1 MAQTDIVQR
10 TAQAVPV
17 QQTERIPTIDILRG
31 FALFGILTVNMY
43 LFSHPFQDYLLPLP
57 DLPWYDRLATWLVH
71 MFSEGKFYPL
81 FSLLFGL
88 GFAIQLERAQARG
101 GGFVPLYLRR
111 LLVLFGFGLV
121 HAYFIWIG
129 DILTLY
135 AVLGLVLLFFV
146 RVRRPRTLLIWAA
159 VFFILPQL
167 AYAALAGLVELAR
180 TVPEGAAQ
188 IEAAFAEQEAL
199 FRAERERALAAY
211 SSGSYA
217 EITAQRARD
226 LQTIWFGSLAM
237 APMVMTMFLIGAY
250 LGRRGVFRA
259 IPGHRGLFR
268 RLVIWGFAIGLPA
281 NLLYTVLATRV
292 QRSEFGWEFALMNIA
307 LSLGGLAQSLA
318 YLGAITLLAERMP
331 WQRWLGAL
339 APVGKMS
346 LSNYLLQSIIA
357 TLIFYGYGL
366 GLFNQVGAAAGLGLA
381 VLIYL
386 AQIPLSHW
394 WMARFRYGPA
404 EWLWRTLT
412 YLRPQPMRRHPA
424 PTDAMAREQGADSR

>member
-1 MAQTDIVQR
+1 MAQADVVQGPG
-10 TAQAVPV
+10 QAAPV
-17 QQTERIPTIDILRG
+17 QQTERIQTIDILRG

-43 LFSHPFQDYLLPLP
+43 LFSHPFQDYLLPPP

-88 GFAIQLERAQARG
+88 GFAIQLERARARG

-111 LLVLFGFGLV
+111 MLVLFGFGLF

-135 AVLGLVLLFFV
+135 AVLGVFLLFFT

-159 VFFILPQL
+159 VFFILLQL
-167 AYAALAGLVELAR
+167 AYVALAGLVELVR
-180 TVPEGAAQ
+180 TLPEGAAQ
-188 IEAAFAEQEAL
+188 IEAAFAEQEAV
-199 FRAERERALAAY
+199 FRAERERALEAY
-211 SSGSYA
+211 GSGSFA
-217 EITAQRARD
+217 EVTAQRARD

-237 APMVMTMFLIGAY
+237 APLVMTMFLVGAY
-250 LGRRGVFRA
+250 LGRRGVFRD
-259 IPGHRGLFR
+259 IPGQRGLFR

-281 NLLYTVLATRV
+281 NLFYTVLTERV
-292 QRSEFGWEFALMNIA
+292 QRTEFGWEFALMNVL
-307 LSLGGLAQSLA
+307 LSIGGLAQSLA
-318 YLGAITLLAERMP
+318 YLGVITLLAERMP
-331 WQRWLGAL
+331 WRRWLGAL
-339 APVGKMS
+339 APVGQMG
-346 LSNYLLQSIIA
+346 LSNYLLQSVIA

-366 GLFNQVGAAAGLGLA
+366 GWFNQVGVAAGLGLA
-381 VLIYL
+381 ALIYL

-412 YLRPQPMRRHPA
+412 YLRLQPMRRG
-424 PTDAMAREQGADSR
+424 PTTTGAGG